1 MISLIDLKHRIRD
14 VLVEA
19 GISES
24 ESRAESDIITEY
36 VSNLSAAEQVIFDD
50 DVPEQWLADVELII
64 DKRVERMPLQYIL
77 ERCDFMG
84 LTLAVKKGVF
94 IPRADTE
101 TVVETALKIIFDQK
115 IKKPKIA
122 DIGSGSGAIA
132 VCLAKAIPDAQV
144 YAIEISD
151 TAFEISKLNA
161 ENHGVANRIEFI
173 RGDWRGALPNDL
185 NMVVSNPPY
194 IPRSK
199 AKELPPEVVDH
210 EPAKALFGVDRDG
223 LGHYRDFA
231 RLLTPHFTDSGGYV
245 CLEVGDNQAGAVA
258 QIFEDRGW
266 VNVKQTLDLNKKP
279 RALSAWS
286 PKKTDVKKT

>member
-199 AKELPPEVVDH
+199 AKE
-210 EPAKALFGVDRDG
+210 
-223 LGHYRDFA
+223 
-231 RLLTPHFTDSGGYV
+231 
-245 CLEVGDNQAGAVA
+245 
-258 QIFEDRGW
+258 
-266 VNVKQTLDLNKKP
+266 
-279 RALSAWS
+279 
-286 PKKTDVKKT
+286 